1 MEKYHED
8 AKDWLM
14 NCSKKEIY
22 EIYDLV
28 GNGVPYESIL
38 EKYVKE

>member
-1 MEKYHED
+1 MEKYHKD
-8 AKDWLM
+8 AKVWLM

-22 EIYDLV
+22 EVYHLA
-28 GNGVPYESIL
+28 GNDVPYESIL